1 VQRAQA
7 HEPKLANVPLVL
19 SARDSRRGLLVAAAN
34 LAARKAGIRANMRLS
49 EATALVAIEIR
60 EHDPQEDIEALR
72 GLAEQAQQFSPI
84 VGFEQ
89 LDKKLWAGRTTPQP
103 ESLLLDVTGLAS
115 LFGGEDVLMQAIG
128 QWLDQHNYFGCMAI
142 AGTVGAA
149 WAMANYGT
157 RRLTP
162 PLSIKS
168 SAKSSTLLAA
178 TPAPASGST
187 RLQTGETQSAADR
200 NTCTAARVDAEA
212 LAEPEDNV
220 ALQRIVPE
228 SRAMSVAAGDDAT
241 VVGSLPLAA
250 LRLPPETITS
260 LQRLGLRTIAELEQL
275 PRAGLATR
283 LGDLLLD
290 RWDQALGRKAEPIV
304 TLAPLDDWS
313 LEQALEI
320 PTEHRETMLE
330 LVRRMSHSLAGRLAR
345 RGEGA
350 LRLVCRLDLVK
361 RPSIVMQ
368 LGLFR
373 PTNDSAH
380 LEMLLAGQLEQQLRS
395 VRTAPLWRI
404 SLQATLTAP
413 MVWRQVD
420 LFSGG
425 EVVSRHEIAR
435 LVDTLSCRIGRK
447 NVLSAKTRRE
457 SQPELASSFQ
467 PMTGRRQDGSEQETV
482 RKLSSRLAKGEAQ
495 PSRDEPL
502 RRPIQLLNPP
512 VAIEVAGAWH
522 PHPAAASPP
531 LETAT
536 LSPALSADQSLSL
549 PPRSLA
555 TAPARIHYQQAWH
568 QVLEAAGPERLESG
582 WWKGPSV
589 RRDYYRIVTDKGC
602 WWWIYRDLNNGQWH
616 LHGLFD

>member
-1 VQRAQA
+1 MQRAQA
-7 HEPKLANVPLVL
+7 HEPKLANLPLVL

-49 EATALVAIEIR
+49 EATALIALEIR

-115 LFGGEDVLMQAIG
+115 LFGGEDVLMQSIG

-162 PLSIKS
+162 TPSTKLS
-168 SAKSSTLLAA
+168 ALRAA
-178 TPAPASGST
+178 NPAPAAGST
-187 RLQTGETQSAADR
+187 HSRTGEAQSAADR
-200 NTCTAARVDAEA
+200 NACTAAGVAAEVI
-212 LAEPEDNV
+212 AEPNV
-220 ALQRIVPE
+220 DVFMQRIVPE
-228 SRAMSVAAGDDAT
+228 SRVMSVAAGDDAT
-241 VVGSLPLAA
+241 AVGSLPLAA

-283 LGDLLLD
+283 LGELLLD
-290 RWDQALGRKAEPIV
+290 RWDQALGRKSEPIV

-313 LEQALEI
+313 LEQTLEI

-395 VRTAPLWRI
+395 VPRAPLWRI

-435 LVDTLSCRIGRK
+435 LVDTLSCRLGRK
-447 NVLSAKTRRE
+447 NVVSAQTRRE

-467 PMTGRRQDGSEQETV
+467 PMTGRRQDGSEQQTV

-512 VAIEVAGAWH
+512 VAIEVAGAWN

-531 LETAT
+531 LETAK
-536 LSPALSADQSLSL
+536 LSPAVPVDQSLSL
-549 PPRSLA
+549 PPQSLA

-589 RRDYYRIVTDKGC
+589 RRDYYRIVTNKGC

>member
-1 VQRAQA
+1 MQRAQA
-7 HEPKLANVPLVL
+7 NEPKLANVPLVL

-34 LAARKAGIRANMRLS
+34 LAARKAGIRATMRLS
-49 EATALVAIEIR
+49 EATALVALEIR

-84 VGFEQ
+84 VGLEQ
-89 LDKKLWAGRTTPQP
+89 LDKKLWAGRTIPQP
-103 ESLLLDVTGLAS
+103 ESLLLDVTGLAG
-115 LFGGEDVLMQAIG
+115 LFGGEEALVQAISR
-128 QWLDQHNYFGCMAI
+128 WLDQHNYFGYMAI

-157 RRLTP
+157 RRLVP
-162 PLSIKS
+162 PP
-168 SAKSSTLLAA
+168 
-178 TPAPASGST
+178 TPASPASRLPSNSAPAT
-187 RLQTGETQSAADR
+187 RSNRLPVGETQADVAA
-200 NTCTAARVDAEA
+200 AEELEGDA
-212 LAEPEDNV
+212 LV
-220 ALQRIVPE
+220 QRIVPE
-228 SRAMSVAAGDDAT
+228 SRAMSVAAGGDARA
-241 VVGSLPLAA
+241 VGSLPLAA

-283 LGDLLLD
+283 LGERLLD
-290 RWDQALGRKAEPIV
+290 RWDQAFGLKAEPIV

-313 LEQALEI
+313 LEQTLEI

-330 LVRRMSHSLAGRLAR
+330 IVRRMSHSLSGRLAR

-373 PTNDSAH
+373 PTNDAAH

-425 EVVSRHEIAR
+425 EVLNRHEIAR
-435 LVDTLSCRIGRK
+435 LVDTLSCRLGRK
-447 NVLSAKTRRE
+447 NVLSSKTRRE

-482 RKLSSRLAKGEAQ
+482 RKLSSRLAQGEAQ

-512 VAIEVAGAWH
+512 VAIEVAGAWS
-522 PHPAAASPP
+522 PHQAAASPP
-531 LETAT
+531 AAAATISTADN
-536 LSPALSADQSLSL
+536 PQAL
-549 PPRSLA
+549 PPRNLA
-555 TAPARIHYQQAWH
+555 TAPARFHYQQVWH
-568 QVLEAAGPERLESG
+568 HVLEATGPERLESG

-589 RRDYYRIVTDKGC
+589 RRDYYRIATDKGG

>member
-1 VQRAQA
+1 
-7 HEPKLANVPLVL
+7 
-19 SARDSRRGLLVAAAN
+19 
-34 LAARKAGIRANMRLS
+34 
-49 EATALVAIEIR
+49 
-60 EHDPQEDIEALR
+60 
-72 GLAEQAQQFSPI
+72 
-84 VGFEQ
+84 
-89 LDKKLWAGRTTPQP
+89 
-103 ESLLLDVTGLAS
+103 
-115 LFGGEDVLMQAIG
+115 
-128 QWLDQHNYFGCMAI
+128 
-142 AGTVGAA
+142 
-149 WAMANYGT
+149 
-157 RRLTP
+157 
-162 PLSIKS
+162 
-168 SAKSSTLLAA
+168 
-178 TPAPASGST
+178 
-187 RLQTGETQSAADR
+187 
-200 NTCTAARVDAEA
+200 
-212 LAEPEDNV
+212 
-220 ALQRIVPE
+220 
-228 SRAMSVAAGDDAT
+228 MSVAAGDDAAA
-241 VVGSLPLAA
+241 VGLLPLAA

-283 LGDLLLD
+283 LGERLLE
-290 RWDQALGRKAEPIV
+290 RWDQALGRKSEPIV
-304 TLAPLDDWS
+304 TLAPLADWS
-313 LEQALEI
+313 LEQTLEI

-330 LVRRMSHSLAGRLAR
+330 LVRRMSHTLSGRLAR

-373 PTNDSAH
+373 PTNDAAH

-425 EVVSRHEIAR
+425 EVVNRHEIAR
-435 LVDTLSCRIGRK
+435 LVDTLSCRLGRK

-467 PMTGRRQDGSEQETV
+467 PMTGRRPDGTDQETV

-502 RRPIQLLNPP
+502 RRPTQLLNPA
-512 VAIEVAGAWH
+512 VAIEVAGAWN
-522 PHPAAASPP
+522 PHPTAASPP
-531 LETAT
+531 LLT
-536 LSPALSADQSLSL
+536 PAVSTDHPQEL
-549 PPRSLA
+549 PSRSLA
-555 TAPARIHYQQAWH
+555 TAPAQIRYQQVCH

-589 RRDYYRIVTDKGC
+589 RRDYYRVATDKGC
-602 WWWIYRDLNNGQWH
+602 WWWIYRDLNDGRWY